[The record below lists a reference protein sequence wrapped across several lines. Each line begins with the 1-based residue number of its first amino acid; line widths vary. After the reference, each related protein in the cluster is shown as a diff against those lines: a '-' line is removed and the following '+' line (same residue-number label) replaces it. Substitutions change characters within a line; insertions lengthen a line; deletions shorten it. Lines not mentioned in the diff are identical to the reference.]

1 MSAVP
6 STRSEAARAFASLE
20 LLVGRHLDGRLHGR
34 DTGLRLGTGSETE
47 EVARYAPGSDDVRR
61 IDWNVTA
68 RTTEP
73 HVWRTRAEHER
84 ETWLLVDDTA
94 SMHFGTVETEKR
106 DLAAQVAGAVGLLS
120 DGPGNRV
127 GSVRLDSGGLH
138 WSAPLPPRL
147 AAARSLSTDRLGSR
161 PGTPA
166 EPASGSAPTDLAGA
180 IDALER
186 RHRRAGVRVVVS
198 DLVEPDGRTERPFAW
213 ERPLRRLAHR
223 HGVLVVEVVD
233 PRDLAL
239 PDVGAVVLVD
249 PESGHTQEVWT
260 SSRRVR
266 DEYAALAAAHR
277 AAVADAVR
285 AAGAGHVVVRTDRDW
300 VRDLARFVRQQ
311 RLPRR
316 GGVR

>member
-1 MSAVP
+1 VSPVP
-6 STRSEAARAFASLE
+6 RTRPEAARALAALE

-34 DTGLRLGTGSETE
+34 DTGVRLGTGSETE
-47 EVARYAPGSDDVRR
+47 EVARYSPGSDDVRR

-68 RTTEP
+68 RATEP

-84 ETWLLVDDTA
+84 ETWVLVDDTA
-94 SMHFGTVETEKR
+94 SMHFGTVTMEKR

-127 GSVRLDSGGLH
+127 GSVRLDRTGLR
-138 WSAPLPPRL
+138 WSAPLPPRH
-147 AAARSLSTDRLGSR
+147 AAVRALSTDRAAV
-161 PGTPA
+161 PA
-166 EPASGSAPTDLAGA
+166 EPASGVAPLDLAGA
-180 IDALER
+180 LDALER

-198 DLVEPDGRTERPFAW
+198 DLVEPDGRSERPFGW
-213 ERPLRRLAHR
+213 EAPLRRLAHR
-223 HGVLVVEVVD
+223 HAVLVVEVVD
-233 PRDLAL
+233 PRDVEL
-239 PDVGAVVLVD
+239 PDVGPVVLVD

-266 DEYAALAAAHR
+266 EEYAVLAAAHR
-277 AAVADAVR
+277 EAVSLAVR
-285 AAGAGHVVVRTDRDW
+285 SAGAGHVVLRTDRDW
-300 VRDLARFVRQQ
+300 VRDLARFLQQQ